1 MQYKRLGRSG
11 MMVSPLILGGFNFGG
26 PTPEK
31 ESIEIIHAALE
42 AGINMIDTA
51 DMYYGGESE
60 RIIGKALKENG
71 KRQAVILASKVGW
84 RIGDGPNDGGSSRYH
99 ILRSVEASLRRLQC
113 ETIDLYQLHRPFF
126 NIPQEETLRAL
137 DDLIHSGK
145 VGYIGCS
152 TFPAWAVMES
162 LAISEKYGLNRYVSE
177 QPPFNLLDRR
187 IENELIPLCQRY
199 DVAVIPWAPLASGIL
214 AGRYSKEA
222 EMAPDTRGG
231 RLGGAYAER
240 VNPAGIEIGLEVAR
254 MAQERG
260 MSAAQLALLWVKEHP
275 GITAPIIGPRTMGHL
290 MEALAVMEMK
300 LLDEDRPLFDE
311 LVRPGNFVADFFNTS
326 GWTKASA

>member
-1 MQYKRLGRSG
+1 MHYRQLGRSG

-31 ESIEIIHAALE
+31 EAAAIINAALE

-60 RIIGKALKENG
+60 RIIGKALKDNG
-71 KRQAVILASKVGW
+71 KRHEIILASKVGW
-84 RIGDGPNDGGSSRYH
+84 RTGDGPNDGGVSRYH

-126 NIPQEETLRAL
+126 NIPQEESLRAL

-145 VGYIGCS
+145 VHSIGSS

-162 LAISEKYGLNRYVSE
+162 LAISEKLGLNRFISE

-199 DVAVIPWAPLASGIL
+199 EVAVIPWAPLASGIL
-214 AGRYSKEA
+214 AGRYQSA
-222 EMAPDTRGG
+222 EGMPPDTRGG

-240 VNPAGIEIGLEVAR
+240 VNPAGIEIGLAVAR

-260 MSAAQLALLWVKEHP
+260 MSAAQLALLWVKDHP
-275 GITAPIIGPRTMGHL
+275 GITAPIIGPRTLAHL
-290 MEALAVMEMK
+290 EEALAVMEMHLK
-300 LLDEDRPLFDE
+300 EEDRPLFDE
-311 LVRPGNFVADFFNTS
+311 LVHPGNFAADFHNTS
-326 GWTKASA
+326 GWTKASM